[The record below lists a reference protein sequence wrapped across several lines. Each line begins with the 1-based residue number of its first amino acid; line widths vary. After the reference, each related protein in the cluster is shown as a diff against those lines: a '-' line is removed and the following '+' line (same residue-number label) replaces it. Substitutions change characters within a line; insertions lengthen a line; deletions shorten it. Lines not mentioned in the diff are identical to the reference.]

1 MIVAS
6 SPEIEFG
13 QDVTLTATFT
23 ATQVGSSP
31 MTGTVDF
38 YDGSTYL
45 GTAAMPPPG
54 ASAVIAAGRA
64 VGEST
69 SGSAALP
76 TNALSPGTHTI
87 TAVYSGNA
95 MYGPAT
101 TQTSATVVVD
111 QATNGGPELTGLSR
125 YGFHARSTV
134 LVLYFNAPLDPTRA
148 ADVANYVI
156 TDGEGHRIAVKS
168 AVYDPSHLTVT
179 LRPVS
184 HLNVHWVYDLA
195 VVGTGSRGLTDT
207 AGVAL
212 DGSGTGGSG
221 SDFKTRV
228 TWRALAVPGSAPA
241 VTYLNGQPQASILK
255 YHYYVDAVVRAT
267 KAMSHPAL
275 KADAGHHHARG
286 ATRTR

>member
-1 MIVAS
+1 MTLDVSPAPTNSGTIVAS

-54 ASAVIAAGRA
+54 ASPVIAAGQP

-69 SGSAALP
+69 SGSAALV
-76 TNALSPGTHTI
+76 TSSLSPGSHTI

-95 MYGPAT
+95 VYGPAT

-111 QATNGGPELTGLSR
+111 QGTTGGPELTGLSR

-134 LVLYFNAPLDPTRA
+134 LVLYFNAPLDPNRA

-156 TDGEGHRIAVKS
+156 TDAEGHRIAVTS
-168 AVYDPSHLTVT
+168 AVYDPSSLTVT
-179 LRPVS
+179 LRPGS
-184 HLNVHWVYDLA
+184 HLNVHRVYHLMA
-195 VVGTGSRGLTDT
+195 VAR
-207 AGVAL
+207 
-212 DGSGTGGSG
+212 
-221 SDFKTRV
+221 
-228 TWRALAVPGSAPA
+228 
-241 VTYLNGQPQASILK
+241 
-255 YHYYVDAVVRAT
+255 
-267 KAMSHPAL
+267 
-275 KADAGHHHARG
+275 ARG
-286 ATRTR
+286 G